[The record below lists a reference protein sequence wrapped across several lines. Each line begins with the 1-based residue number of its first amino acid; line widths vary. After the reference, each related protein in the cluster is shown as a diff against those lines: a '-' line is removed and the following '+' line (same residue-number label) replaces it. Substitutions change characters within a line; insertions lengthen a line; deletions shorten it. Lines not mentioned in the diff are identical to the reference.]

1 MSTRRLQALVGT
13 WDLEHFEVTADD
25 GRPTRYPFGT
35 DARGRVIYAA
45 DGHMSAVLSRAGRP
59 PTGPGG
65 LETAHRATDADR
77 CRAYDSYLSYA
88 GRWELDG
95 ETILHHVD
103 LALVPDVVGQTLAR
117 RAELDD
123 AGGLHLHY
131 TVTDRRGTTHH
142 FSLRWRRAG
151 TDQPGATAP

>member
-1 MSTRRLQALVGT
+1 MSGGRAQALVGT
-13 WDLEHFEVTADD
+13 WELETFVVTADD
-25 GRPTRYPFGT
+25 GRPPRHPFGP

-45 DGHMSAVLSRAGRP
+45 DGHMSAVLSRAARP

-65 LETAHRATDADR
+65 LETAHRATEADR
-77 CRAYDSYLSYA
+77 CRAYDTYLSYS

-95 ETILHHVD
+95 ETILHHAD

-117 RAELDD
+117 QAELDD
-123 AGGLHLHY
+123 SGGLHLHY

-142 FSLRWRRAG
+142 FSLRWRRA
-151 TDQPGATAP
+151 DPPSP